1 MNKSSISWACNS
13 ARVKWKDKLEEK
25 RETLKAVKQD
35 IEIGCRDWNMNPET
49 AGVLTGLVEEK
60 LKKMD
65 KELGTEGEEVINT
78 KSLDE
83 LQRAFTRNFWKD
95 QPKLSLLIATDLEAR
110 SDLQN
115 ARPDTSSRNQA
126 ANQDVEYYAYLTEE
140 DTKALFGRAFA
151 TLLTII

>member
-1 MNKSSISWACNS
+1 MN
-13 ARVKWKDKLEEK
+13 L
-25 RETLKAVKQD
+25 
-35 IEIGCRDWNMNPET
+35 ET
-49 AGVLTGLVEEK
+49 AGVLTELVEEK
-60 LKKMD
+60 LKKID

-126 ANQDVEYYAYLTEE
+126 ANQDVEYYTYLTEE
-140 DTKALFGRAFA
+140 DTKALFGRVFA